1 MQSSGGNLVQ
11 KGLKEMVIVLVD
23 EDDIGLG
30 APKGSSRGHSSK
42 SAAYDHDTRFFEVH
56 ALQL

>member
-1 MQSSGGNLVQ
+1 MERSRGNLVE
-11 KGLKEMVIVLVD
+11 KRLKEMMIVLVD

-30 APKGSSRGHSSK
+30 TPKGSSRGHSSK

-56 ALQL
+56 RP